1 MNSNQSGI
9 VLSSILIYV
18 NEGRSL
24 FTALFLVKRM
34 VLNWNFFI
42 SAKGVLYLEVFW
54 HCFFNKLAQWT
65 SWASNVLGF
74 SISQTAPNG
83 LVGLQMY

>member
-42 SAKGVLYLEVFW
+42 SAKGVLYLEVF
-54 HCFFNKLAQWT
+54 
-65 SWASNVLGF
+65 
-74 SISQTAPNG
+74 
-83 LVGLQMY
+83 